1 LRAHKITKERR
12 VSPSEEETLEQLW
25 ITLMKKGKLSPKNID
40 ETAYLF
46 GVTIVAE
53 AFLFSRAA
61 SFRTRGAQEFSAS
74 E

>member
-1 LRAHKITKERR
+1 MCHSGKREALEKTPLI
-12 VSPSEEETLEQLW
+12 SPVAFKFLIPRTS
-25 ITLMKKGKLSPKNID
+25 GYKNID

-53 AFLFSRAA
+53 AFPFSRAP
-61 SFRTRGAQEFSAS
+61 SFRTREVQEFVAS